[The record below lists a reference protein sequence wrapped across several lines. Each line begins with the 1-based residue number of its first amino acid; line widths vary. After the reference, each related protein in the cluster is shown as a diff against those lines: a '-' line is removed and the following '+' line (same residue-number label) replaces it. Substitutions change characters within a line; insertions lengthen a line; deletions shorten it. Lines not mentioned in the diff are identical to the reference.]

1 MGTGGG
7 APSRHAQKY
16 GLNRTRG
23 CRFFNFLL
31 LSGLHPSEGL
41 FGSSIAAQTMQEPSK
56 QTSHAALRNS
66 QVVSITSSIPVP
78 HTIPQLAPG
87 TDMLTSPTF
96 HLSHYLYRS
105 ALIATLFNKQC
116 IALVYFCITFFLY
129 ICSLTTCCTHTH
141 WYGQNT
147 PGALVPL
154 NMV

>member
-23 CRFFNFLL
+23 CRFINFLL
-31 LSGLHPSEGL
+31 LSGLHPLEGL
-41 FGSSIAAQTMQEPSK
+41 FGSSIATLMMQEPGK

-66 QVVSITSSIPVP
+66 QVVSITSSIPVS
-78 HTIPQLAPG
+78 HTIPQPAPG
-87 TDMLTSPTF
+87 TDMLHSPTF
-96 HLSHYLYRS
+96 FLSHYLYRS
-105 ALIATLFNKQC
+105 ALIAALFNKQC
-116 IALVYFCITFFLY
+116 ITFVYFRITLYIY
-129 ICSLTTCCTHTH
+129 ICSLTTCCTRTL

-147 PGALVPL
+147 PGASVPL